1 VATVD
6 AVSSA
11 LVKTEPVEFHVVVR
25 EECDDAIPATE
36 AVPGIQPV
44 GVPQTE
50 PADALVD
57 DRVAPQAGVDADILF
72 FACIIELMAKFLSP
86 AA

>member
-1 VATVD
+1 MVD

-25 EECDDAIPATE
+25 EECEDAIPETE

-57 DRVAPQAGVDADILF
+57 DRVAPADILF